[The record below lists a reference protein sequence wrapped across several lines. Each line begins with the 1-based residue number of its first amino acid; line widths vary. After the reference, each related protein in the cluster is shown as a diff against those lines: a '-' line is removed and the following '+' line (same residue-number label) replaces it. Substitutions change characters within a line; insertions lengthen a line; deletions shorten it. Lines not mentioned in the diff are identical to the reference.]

1 VTRPACALRDPDIPP
16 QADAA
21 MSRPTPADTASG
33 SADTAVDDAARAA
46 PRRWGWIAVAGLALL
61 SLGQWLRESGAAGA
75 APAWLLGSW
84 PNLAAAFAI
93 PFVWLS
99 VVLEIMPARRA
110 RQGHTLVAGLAVAG
124 VGLGAWEAVQLAL
137 PKARFDPLDL
147 AATGVGL
154 LLAALAFRVGRRR
167 G

>member
-1 VTRPACALRDPDIPP
+1 MR
-16 QADAA
+16 
-21 MSRPTPADTASG
+21 RPTPGHPTSDRAGGAAG
-33 SADTAVDDAARAA
+33 GAGRAAR
-46 PRRWGWIAVAGLALL
+46 RRWGWLAVAGLALL
-61 SLGQWLRESGAAGA
+61 SLGQWLRESGAVEA

-99 VVLEIMPARRA
+99 VVLEIAPARRA
-110 RQGHTLVAGLAVAG
+110 RQGHTLAAGRAVAG
-124 VGLGAWEAVQLAL
+124 VGLVAWEAVQLAL
-137 PKARFDPLDL
+137 PRARFDPLDL

-154 LLAALAFRVGRRR
+154 ALAALAYRLGRRR